1 MLERVTKAEQEQQ
14 QRAFGPCAQRSGAG
28 GSDQHQRVDL
38 ELLHPKVIDR
48 LAQREESAE
57 EIGRDIASGRQP
69 TRRAGHQLLDREPD
83 PQQRAAGEREDQLG
97 IGTKKFG
104 MAMVVTIVGAVL
116 LFFRAVASWA
126 VVMVGM
132 FVCRD
137 AFAHTDLQLAKRG
150 PHLLFGGFAAII
162 FDPDRPAGAGACL
175 DHAGQGAQ
183 RIADRARPT
192 FVVDPRHLPD
202 RMAVALGDFGT
213 CGAHHFAQPWQRQL
227 GGIEMDAQRRWR
239 VAVETDHMRPL
250 DTFAL

>member
-1 MLERVTKAEQEQQ
+1 
-14 QRAFGPCAQRSGAG
+14 
-28 GSDQHQRVDL
+28 
-38 ELLHPKVIDR
+38 
-48 LAQREESAE
+48 
-57 EIGRDIASGRQP
+57 
-69 TRRAGHQLLDREPD
+69 
-83 PQQRAAGEREDQLG
+83 
-97 IGTKKFG
+97 
-104 MAMVVTIVGAVL
+104 MVVAIAGAVL
-116 LFFRAVASWA
+116 LFARAVAPGA
-126 VVMVGM
+126 VVVAGM
-132 FVCRD
+132 FIGSD
-137 AFAHTDLQLAKRG
+137 PLAHPHLQLAKRSA
-150 PHLLFGGFAAII
+150 HLLFGGFAAII